1 MCIYMYIYV
10 SYICMYIYIYICIYV
25 YIYIYIYMY
34 IYICYS
40 CPKINIGP
48 LTRRQ
53 PQSPNTYH
61 STITSSTK
69 SLPGA

>member
-1 MCIYMYIYV
+1 MYI
-10 SYICMYIYIYICIYV
+10 C
-25 YIYIYIYMY
+25 IYIYIYMY

>member
-1 MCIYMYIYV
+1 MCIYMYIYI
-10 SYICMYIYIYICIYV
+10 SYIYICIYV
-25 YIYIYIYMY
+25 YIYIYT
-34 IYICYS
+34 YICYS